1 MSKPVS
7 QPSRSAE
14 RFNYICVSCGQEVAY
29 LYYEIDSVIILAN
42 CKACLDTADKYIEYD
57 NVLNLMP
64 LCANH
69 HKEFQKYELAPD
81 ELLKDKKLMIDYLI
95 KKSVP
100 NHSIT
105 VE

>member
-1 MSKPVS
+1 
-7 QPSRSAE
+7 
-14 RFNYICVSCGQEVAY
+14 
-29 LYYEIDSVIILAN
+29 
-42 CKACLDTADKYIEYD
+42 

-95 KKSVP
+95 KKSIP
-100 NHSIT
+100 NPSVT